1 MTNILFCDEIVT
13 DVATLWMYCLSLLT
27 SAYQGVPLP
36 NWTWHASQ
44 LSNGWWHHVL
54 RRISLVFMILP
65 GQWETK
71 SHQFGRLFRT
81 TSFSFSLKA
90 FIWHLIITSP
100 AFWTDAHWLLST
112 GRIRLS
118 RWFDFYDGVF
128 RFDFYRK
135 FCSAKVSEYFTPHHR
150 RPELC
155 IQSDLEALKYFLRAK
170 IWNISSEQRYEIFPQ
185 SKDKKYFPRR
195 QIWNFP

>member
-1 MTNILFCDEIVT
+1 MMNILFCDEIMT

-54 RRISLVFMILP
+54 QRISLVFMILP
-65 GQWETK
+65 GQWETN

-81 TSFSFSLKA
+81 TSFSLVVF
-90 FIWHLIITSP
+90 FFEGIHLTLDYHPP

-135 FCSAKVSEYFTPHHR
+135 FCLAKVSEYFTPHHR

-170 IWNISSEQRYEIFPQ
+170 IWNNSSEQR
-185 SKDKKYFPRR
+185 
-195 QIWNFP
+195 